1 MPLINCKVELK
12 LKWTKYYD
20 LSVAGTE
27 NGINNNNANNIIFT
41 IKDTNLYVPLVTLS
55 ARDNQNLWKPL
66 NKGFERS
73 VYWNEHKAKSENKN
87 IANTYRYFLES
98 NFVVVLVFIQ
108 MKVIMEKTYDQA
120 IDWHKTIWRNQK
132 ITLLDVN

>member
-1 MPLINCKVELK
+1 M
-12 LKWTKYYD
+12 
-20 LSVAGTE
+20 SVAGTE

-55 ARDNQNLWKPL
+55 ARDNQNFWRSL

-73 VYWNEHKAKSENKN
+73 VYWNEYKAKSENKN

-120 IDWHKTIWRNQK
+120 IDWHKMIWRNQK